1 MRSNKKLARA
11 LAGVMIGSQVL
22 ATVPITNVVPVF
34 ASEVNMNESTT
45 SSKSVESTLIA
56 NAEDLGGDVVVTIPN
71 KMTLALNSET
81 KTLGASSEVYAKGIC
96 GVLDSLTVSV
106 TSDKINFV
114 NKNKATDTVEAD
126 VNFGTDNTAKWT
138 ADQLID
144 GLKDELALVKQPIK
158 LETNKSSIKH
168 VGDYQAEAEF
178 NISLGD
184 NRNNWEAQATSL
196 FNYKEITEGDN
207 KGTIQITGLTDE
219 GASYLSDEA
228 GADGLLDI
236 PEVIEDKAVTEIG
249 YSAFQYN
256 NNVKTVNMPSTLKV
270 IGRTND
276 GNRGEGAFS
285 NCKNLKKVNLNDGLT
300 TLGVHSFEDCTSL
313 KDITIPSTVINTAEG
328 YTYTWGPFTG
338 SGIKKAIIQD
348 GATEISSALFQ
359 DCKDLVE
366 VSIPDS
372 VSTIEEKAFDNC
384 TSLPNVKLPNSLET
398 LCQAFNN
405 CTSLKEIVIPG
416 TVKKLNTGKV
426 WGEGIFKN
434 SGIEK
439 LVLEPGITNINS
451 GAFKDSTSLRDVTL
465 PEGLTTINEKAFEN
479 CTALTEITIPSTVN
493 VDAYWVNESGV
504 FGGSG
509 LTTATV
515 ANGATVIPCGL
526 FAGATK
532 LETVNIADTVETLD
546 EYVFENCSLL
556 NNVTLPSNLKTIG
569 YRTFNNCSALSEI
582 NLPEGLTTI
591 SSQAFANCTA
601 LTDITIPSTLIN
613 TNSDWDSS
621 PFKNSGLT
629 SVTIASGTTKI
640 PYTLLSQCTSL
651 TSVNIPDTVT
661 EIDDYVFLRDTALT
675 SLTIPSTVT
684 NMNHD
689 SIFESCSGLTEINYG
704 GTIEA
709 FKASGFRTKSTS
721 QTITVHCSDGDYE
734 VQ

>member
-22 ATVPITNVVPVF
+22 TTVPMTNVVPVF

-168 VGDYQAEAEF
+168 VGDYQAETEF

-196 FNYKEITEGDN
+196 FNYKEITEGNN

-249 YSAFQYN
+249 NSAFANTN
-256 NNVKTVNMPSTLKV
+256 NLKTVNLPSTLK
-270 IGRTND
+270 IMTKD
-276 GNRGEGAFS
+276 
-285 NCKNLKKVNLNDGLT
+285 
-300 TLGVHSFEDCTSL
+300 SFY
-313 KDITIPSTVINTAEG
+313 N
-328 YTYTWGPFTG
+328 
-338 SGIKKAIIQD
+338 SG
-348 GATEISSALFQ
+348 TFE
-359 DCKDLVE
+359 
-366 VSIPDS
+366 
-372 VSTIEEKAFDNC
+372 NC
-384 TSLPNVKLPNSLET
+384 TSLTSINLPEGITIYDS
-398 LCQAFNN
+398 AFKG
-405 CTSLKEIVIPG
+405 CTSLKEITIPKDIKTATSNG
-416 TVKKLNTGKV
+416 DSISGMFVNSALNKV
-426 WGEGIFKN
+426 NFTDGITSIPDNLFRDASNIQEITIPEGVETLGNSVFKN
-434 SGIEK
+434 A
-439 LVLEPGITNINS
+439 TNITTVNLPSTLKVMNKDSIFNS
-451 GAFKDSTSLRDVTL
+451 GT
-465 PEGLTTINEKAFEN
+465 FEN
-479 CTALTEITIPSTVN
+479 CTSLTSINLPEGITIYDGAFKGCTSLKEITIPKDIKTATSNGDSISGMFVN
-493 VDAYWVNESGV
+493 
-504 FGGSG
+504 SG
-509 LTTATV
+509 LNKVNFTDGITS
-515 ANGATVIPCGL
+515 IPNSL
-526 FAGATK
+526 FRDAS
-532 LETVNIADTVETLD
+532 NIQEITIPEGVETID
-546 EYVFENCSLL
+546 DNAFANCTS
-556 NNVTLPSNLKTIG
+556 
-569 YRTFNNCSALSEI
+569 LSEV

-591 SSQAFANCTA
+591 SSQAFANCTSLENITIPSTVTEICSSAFKDCTSLKDVKLQEGLTKINNNAFANCTA
-601 LTDITIPSTLIN
+601 LTDITIPSTVN
-613 TNSDWDSS
+613 VDVYKVDWYGVFGGSALTTATVANGATVI
-621 PFKNSGLT
+621 PQGLFKNAANLTTVNIPEGLT
-629 SVTIASGTTKI
+629 TINNNAFES
-640 PYTLLSQCTSL
+640 CTSL
-651 TSVNIPDTVT
+651 ENI
-661 EIDDYVFLRDTALT
+661 
-675 SLTIPSTVT
+675 TIPSSVT

-721 QTITVHCSDGDYE
+721 QTITVHCSDGDYT

>member
-22 ATVPITNVVPVF
+22 TTVPMTNVVPVF

-71 KMTLALNSET
+71 KMTLALNNET

-106 TSDKINFV
+106 KSDKINFV

-168 VGDYQAEAEF
+168 VGDYQAETEF

-249 YSAFQYN
+249 ENAF
-256 NNVKTVNMPSTLKV
+256 
-270 IGRTND
+270 
-276 GNRGEGAFS
+276 A
-285 NCKNLKKVNLNDGLT
+285 
-300 TLGVHSFEDCTSL
+300 DCTLL
-313 KDITIPSTVINTAEG
+313 KNINIP
-328 YTYTWGPFTG
+328 
-338 SGIKKAIIQD
+338 
-348 GATEISSALFQ
+348 
-359 DCKDLVE
+359 
-366 VSIPDS
+366 
-372 VSTIEEKAFDNC
+372 
-384 TSLPNVKLPNSLET
+384 
-398 LCQAFNN
+398 
-405 CTSLKEIVIPG
+405 
-416 TVKKLNTGKV
+416 
-426 WGEGIFKN
+426 EGI
-434 SGIEK
+434 
-439 LVLEPGITNINS
+439 
-451 GAFKDSTSLRDVTL
+451 
-465 PEGLTTINEKAFEN
+465 TTINTN
-479 CTALTEITIPSTVN
+479 
-493 VDAYWVNESGV
+493 
-504 FGGSG
+504 
-509 LTTATV
+509 
-515 ANGATVIPCGL
+515 
-526 FAGATK
+526 
-532 LETVNIADTVETLD
+532 
-546 EYVFENCSLL
+546 
-556 NNVTLPSNLKTIG
+556 
-569 YRTFNNCSALSEI
+569 
-582 NLPEGLTTI
+582 
-591 SSQAFANCTA
+591 AFANCTA
-601 LTDITIPSTLIN
+601 LTDITIPSTLNVTAYNARYYGIFGGSGLK
-613 TNSDWDSS
+613 TATVADGATVI
-621 PFKNSGLT
+621 PQGLFKNAANLTTVNIPEGLT
-629 SVTIASGTTKI
+629 TINANAFES
-640 PYTLLSQCTSL
+640 CTSL
-651 TSVNIPDTVT
+651 ENI
-661 EIDDYVFLRDTALT
+661 
-675 SLTIPSTVT
+675 TIPSSVT

-721 QTITVHCSDGDYE
+721 QTITVHCSDGDYT